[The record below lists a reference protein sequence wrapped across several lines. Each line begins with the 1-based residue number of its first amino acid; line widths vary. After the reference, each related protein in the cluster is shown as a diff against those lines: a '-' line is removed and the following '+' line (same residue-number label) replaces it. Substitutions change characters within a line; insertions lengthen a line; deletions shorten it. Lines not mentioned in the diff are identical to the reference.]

1 MKKEYKV
8 TVKKR
13 IDGTKIERWFFKDN
27 LHREDGLAYIEY
39 NKDGSIKHE
48 QYWIEGKNHKED
60 GPAIIDYYKDGSIR
74 YEYYYIEGKRHRED
88 GPAYI
93 EYNKDGAIWY
103 KEYYIEGNKVLP
115 FESRQEF
122 LKRSKSCA
130 GKIVEID
137 GKKYKLEEVE

>member
-39 NKDGSIKHE
+39 NKDGS
-48 QYWIEGKNHKED
+48 
-60 GPAIIDYYKDGSIR
+60 
-74 YEYYYIEGKRHRED
+74 
-88 GPAYI
+88 
-93 EYNKDGAIWY
+93 IWY